1 MRTPLVKFQMVTFA
15 VGIIIEDYIFNP
27 NFFNNSF
34 VDRIIAFCNTIFIR
48 IEIHD

>member
-1 MRTPLVKFQMVTFA
+1 MRTPLVKFQMATFA

-27 NFFNNSF
+27 NFLNNSF
-34 VDRIIAFCNTIFIR
+34 VDRIIAFCNTICIT